1 VKKLAV
7 LSNVLPDAWFEG
19 QGITLVREAECA
31 RHLPVTLR
39 SGTCSY
45 LAFLPALLAE
55 VDGLVLTTCCDQMR
69 HAAEWLDAADRVFL
83 FNVPSTLHQERLL
96 EAEKTRLMRWIA
108 QLALRSN
115 RQQESDA
122 RVCDV
127 RTQGSAFANTASAS
141 ANRTTA
147 DKTADRQQDTRQV
160 ADHGRIALG
169 VIGGHFCGDRQ
180 QVEQFFAQR
189 GVSLSLWGCEGGES
203 VGDVAQRPNDA
214 FYEHLKTVVTQ
225 RHLAGLIVVR
235 TTWCDLWRLA
245 CVRLHEVLNVPVLE
259 WVMDGQNHGQPFPD
273 SSSRTRLEAFC
284 ELLQAERQEAP

>member
-7 LSNVLPDAWFEG
+7 LSNVLPDAWLEG

-39 SGTCSY
+39 AGTCSY

-96 EAEKTRLMRWIA
+96 EAEKARLMRWIA
-108 QLALRSN
+108 QLAPREKVELL
-115 RQQESDA
+115 DA
-122 RVCDV
+122 
-127 RTQGSAFANTASAS
+127 RTQG
-141 ANRTTA
+141 
-147 DKTADRQQDTRQV
+147 QQDTRQV
-160 ADHGRIALG
+160 ADHGRIVLG

-284 ELLQAERQEAP
+284 ELLQAQRQEAP